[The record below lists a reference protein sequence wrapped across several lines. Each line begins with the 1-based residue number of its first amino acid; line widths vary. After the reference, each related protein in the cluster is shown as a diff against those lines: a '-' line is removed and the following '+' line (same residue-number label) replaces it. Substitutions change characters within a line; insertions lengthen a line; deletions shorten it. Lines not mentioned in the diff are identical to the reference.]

1 MVRNIMKQIPV
12 LFSKYEWLLESLQLS
27 KMAELTNCRVSRR
40 SFFFPFVYFFIKI
53 RCRAHSEQAPFEEED
68 DGKKLPRCCCP
79 LMTAHEQSEDKIP
92 AQKVQG
98 FKS

>member
-1 MVRNIMKQIPV
+1 MEFFNFHASEHVKAV
-12 LFSKYEWLLESLQLS
+12 SLGI
-27 KMAELTNCRVSRR
+27 
-40 SFFFPFVYFFIKI
+40 PFVGKLQIDII

>member
-1 MVRNIMKQIPV
+1 MDDENCASRSRFLSNAKGY
-12 LFSKYEWLLESLQLS
+12 LTFSIVPEIHTLRE
-27 KMAELTNCRVSRR
+27 AELNTNEMEPNSI
-40 SFFFPFVYFFIKI
+40 SFI
-53 RCRAHSEQAPFEEED
+53 RCRAQSEQAPFEEED